1 METPYDWLTVAIF
14 AGLIVIFLQR
24 SVGDDEPADSIWS
37 YLPPSLGCAIAN
49 QLGNKAMKST
59 EGGDGIYHVA
69 AIILILAVIA
79 YIILIIKPFP
89 TRPQDR

>member
-24 SVGDDEPADSIWS
+24 SVGDDEPVDSIWS
-37 YLPPSLGCAIAN
+37 YLPPSIGCAVAN
-49 QLGNKAMKST
+49 QFGNNALES
-59 EGGDGIYHVA
+59 EDGTLYHAIAVLLIA
-69 AIILILAVIA
+69 AVVA

-89 TRPQDR
+89 AKPQDR

>member
-24 SVGDDEPADSIWS
+24 SVGDGEPVDSIWS

-49 QLGNKAMKST
+49 QLGNSGNKT
-59 EGGDGIYHVA
+59 GGIDLYDLS
-69 AIILILAVIA
+69 AIVLIIGVLG
-79 YIILIIKPFP
+79 YIWKIIKPFP
-89 TRPQDR
+89 PKP

>member
-24 SVGDDEPADSIWS
+24 SVGDEEPVDSIWS
-37 YLPPSLGCAIAN
+37 YLPPSVGCAVAN
-49 QLGNKAMKST
+49 QFGNNALES
-59 EGGDGIYHVA
+59 ENGLYH
-69 AIILILAVIA
+69 AIAILMIAAVIA

-89 TRPQDR
+89 PRPQDR